1 MDEWL
6 LEASVFAPVRMEH
19 WSISNVLETQ
29 LGQKQQ
35 REEEIFY
42 SWVSKER
49 GQMCVSWLGHILGPF
64 SSLALPQAQL

>member
-42 SWVSKER
+42 S
-49 GQMCVSWLGHILGPF
+49 
-64 SSLALPQAQL
+64 